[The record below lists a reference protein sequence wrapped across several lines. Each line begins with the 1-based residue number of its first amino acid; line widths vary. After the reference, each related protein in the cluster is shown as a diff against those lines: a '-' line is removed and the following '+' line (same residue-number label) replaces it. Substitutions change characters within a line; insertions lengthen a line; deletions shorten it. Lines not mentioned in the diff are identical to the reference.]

1 MNEQLLIAMRDT
13 FLELAQKHEI
23 PVGDKVVEFFEDVV
37 TAELDTLD

>member
-13 FLELAQKHEI
+13 LLGLAEKHGI

-37 TAELDTLD
+37 SAELDSLD